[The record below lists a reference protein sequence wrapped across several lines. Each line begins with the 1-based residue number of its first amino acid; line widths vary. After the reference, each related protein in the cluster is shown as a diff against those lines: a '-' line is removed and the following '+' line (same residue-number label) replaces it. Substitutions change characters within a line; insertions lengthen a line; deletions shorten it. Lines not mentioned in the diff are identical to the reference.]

1 MPATAIIGAQFGDEG
16 KGRIVDYL
24 ARGAAMVVR
33 FQGGSNAGHTVVNE
47 FGTFKL
53 HGIPSGIFFPDTWN
67 VIGSGCVVNPETLQE
82 EIEDL
87 EARGVSTDN
96 LRISSRAHML
106 MPYHRE
112 ADGLEEE
119 MRSGDQKIDTTRQ
132 GIGPAYSDKTAR
144 EGLRMG
150 DLLNSSWLEVR
161 LESAVARANRY
172 RQSMG
177 AAPVDADRMMAVCE
191 RARTALAD
199 RIVDTVPMMKEVLD
213 ADGHILLEGQLG
225 VMRDLDWGIYPF
237 VTSSN
242 PTSAFAAAGAGLPI
256 QAISRVV
263 GVAKAYNTAV
273 GTGPMPAELHDDDGA
288 RLREIGHE
296 YGVTTG
302 RPRRCGWLDLVGLRY
317 AAWIN
322 GITEL
327 CMTKLDVLDGFKTV
341 QVCTGYRM
349 PDGRVERDSVPDT
362 ADLAG
367 MTPIMERFPGWEED
381 TTACR
386 SFDELPPNAREYVT
400 WIADQ
405 VGIPIPY
412 IGVGPA
418 RDQMVVNPGD

>member
-177 AAPVDADRMMAVCE
+177 ATPVDADRMMAVCE

-273 GTGPMPAELHDDDGA
+273 GTGPMPAELHDDDGT

-349 PDGRVERDSVPDT
+349 PDGRIERDSVPDT

-381 TTACR
+381 TTGCR

>member
-349 PDGRVERDSVPDT
+349 PDGRIERDSVPDT

-381 TTACR
+381 TTGCR

>member
-24 ARGAAMVVR
+24 ARGAAMVAR

-322 GITEL
+322 GISEL

-367 MTPIMERFPGWEED
+367 ITPIMERFPGWEED
-381 TTACR
+381 TTGCR
-386 SFDELPPNAREYVT
+386 SFDDLPRNAREYVT

>member
-1 MPATAIIGAQFGDEG
+1 MSATAIIGAQFGDEG

-112 ADGLEEE
+112 ADDLEEE

-349 PDGRVERDSVPDT
+349 SDGRVERDSVPDT

-381 TTACR
+381 TTGCR

-400 WIADQ
+400 WVADQ

>member
-1 MPATAIIGAQFGDEG
+1 MPATAIVGAQFGDEG

-53 HGIPSGIFFPDTWN
+53 HGIPSGIFFPDTRN
-67 VIGSGCVVNPETLQE
+67 VIGSGCVVNPETLEE

-87 EARGVSTDN
+87 EARGVSTNN
-96 LRISSRAHML
+96 LWISNRAHML

-119 MRSGDQKIDTTRQ
+119 MRSGDQKIGTTGQ

-177 AAPVDADRMMAVCE
+177 AAPVDADHMMAVCD

-256 QAISRVV
+256 QAIRRVV

-273 GTGPMPAELHDDDGA
+273 GTGPMPAELHDKDGA

-296 YGVTTG
+296 YGATTG

-327 CMTKLDVLDGFKTV
+327 CMTKLDVLDGFKSV
-341 QVCTGYRM
+341 RVCTGYRM
-349 PDGRVERDSVPDT
+349 PDGRVERDSVPDA

-367 MTPIMERFPGWEED
+367 ITPIMESFPGWEED
-381 TTACR
+381 TTGCR
-386 SFDELPPNAREYVT
+386 SFDELPRNARAYVT